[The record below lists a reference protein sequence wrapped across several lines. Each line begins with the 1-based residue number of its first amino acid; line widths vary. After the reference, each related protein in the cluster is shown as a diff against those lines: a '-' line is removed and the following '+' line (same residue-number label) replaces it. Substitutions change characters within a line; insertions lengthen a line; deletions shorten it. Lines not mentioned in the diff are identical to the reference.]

1 MGTYKEL
8 RRTTLSPDEPRQPP
22 DLDFYMPATPPLAL
36 IAKLEFWVE
45 IYRRR
50 HHFRR
55 LFEPLLKENDQ
66 ILSDIGFERADI
78 KWALK
83 LPLKIDA
90 LKALSDCRRVKAPAL
105 PICNFPE

>member
-8 RRTTLSPDEPRQPP
+8 PRTALSPDEPRQPP
-22 DLDFYMPATPPLAL
+22 SLDFYMPATPPLAL
-36 IAKLEFWVE
+36 IAKLEFWVG

-50 HHFRR
+50 YHFRR
-55 LFEPLLKENDQ
+55 LFVPLLKENDQ
-66 ILSDIGFERADI
+66 MLEDIGFERADI

-90 LKALSDCRRVKAPAL
+90 LKALADCRRVR
-105 PICNFPE
+105 